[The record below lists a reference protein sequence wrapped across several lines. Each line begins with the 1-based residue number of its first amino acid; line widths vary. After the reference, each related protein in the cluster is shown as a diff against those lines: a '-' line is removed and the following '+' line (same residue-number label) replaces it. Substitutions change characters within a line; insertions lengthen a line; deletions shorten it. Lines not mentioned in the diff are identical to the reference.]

1 MSNPIHLL
9 NFSFH
14 AKQPVIL
21 QTEVAECGLT
31 CLAMIAN
38 FHGHHYD
45 LNALRQKFH
54 ISSKGS
60 TLNDLMVMADELK
73 FVSRPLKLELNELK
87 ELKTPAILHWDLNHF
102 VVLKKVAQKHIII
115 HDPAVGERKLTLV
128 EASNHFTGI
137 ALELRK
143 SDDFSKQK
151 AVKKAKLSDFRSKIV
166 GLKRVLFQVF
176 VLSLLLQLFSLASPS
191 LYTNCR

>member
-14 AKQPVIL
+14 AKLPVIL